1 SKPLVIHRSRFG
13 LTAVAVL
20 YLGGLH
26 GFAATTNRWISSG
39 DGLWSTGSNW
49 SSNRPP
55 DSTFAYILI
64 TNANS
69 KAVTIDATTP
79 LTNLTIQRLTISAP
93 SGSTNTLAL
102 ANVGTNL
109 ALQLSIGLILD
120 SGGVLGM
127 TNSALS
133 SAGVTVDHGGALN
146 ATNSTLRQTGSL
158 STLDILN
165 GSARLA

>member
-1 SKPLVIHRSRFG
+1 MFERHRFLPHNELSYHANAQYYRENPGQRSEQFELRWFGKMSKPLVIHRSRFG

-55 DSTFAYILI
+55 GSTFAYILI

-109 ALQLSIGLILD
+109 
-120 SGGVLGM
+120 
-127 TNSALS
+127 
-133 SAGVTVDHGGALN
+133 
-146 ATNSTLRQTGSL
+146 
-158 STLDILN
+158 
-165 GSARLA
+165 